1 MHRIQVVPLACD
13 RETECED
20 RCLQANRERIG
31 RERQRHVCQPTT
43 SKLLFI
49 CLRISNRPC
58 IKCTR
63 CFWLILNGQKTCFP
77 FSFFR
82 GFGSVSC
89 FVQWHRAE
97 THRPTPRH
105 FHTYKHAS
113 VHSIASPSLHTNT
126 HQCTQKTRSHT
137 LVNTDLCKKYASK

>member
-1 MHRIQVVPLACD
+1 MHRIQVVSLACD

-49 CLRISNRPC
+49 CLKISNRPC
-58 IKCTR
+58 INCTR
-63 CFWLILNGQKTCFP
+63 WFRLILNGQKMCFP
-77 FSFFR
+77 FSFFW
-82 GFGSVSC
+82 GFASISC
-89 FVQWHRAE
+89 FVQRHSAE

-105 FHTYKHAS
+105 FHTYKHAG
-113 VHSIASPSLHTNT
+113 VHSLNCFSLPPHKHTSMYTKDTVT
-126 HQCTQKTRSHT
+126 HSREHGPVQEVC
-137 LVNTDLCKKYASK
+137 